1 MNKKSQGLPLSTIVI
16 AVVVLVVLLVLVG
29 IFTGYFGDFVPSL
42 TAAGEKT
49 CPEEQI
55 KDECDAVLEKRVYGN
70 FGDSVPSDKV
80 CCKQLPDCVGDDFC
94 ADEDECRKLPQRHKI
109 IRETACKAE
118 GKVCCVVQID

>member
-42 TAAGEKT
+42 TAAGEQT

-70 FGDSVPSDKV
+70 FGDSIPSGKV
-80 CCKQLPDCVGDDFC
+80 CCKSLPDCSETNQFC
-94 ADEDECRKLPQRHKI
+94 AFESNCRGRGHKI
-109 IRETACKAE
+109 MRETTCKQE
-118 GKVCCVVQID
+118 GKICCIAAV